1 MNFNSLLRGALPTFV
16 ANADHASNISAEN
29 GLPDGLLDTLSPLL
43 GMGFQLNPLMRL
55 FMILYNLVGSHLGI
69 DPTYIITSVGFLW
82 AVNKVWDQLYAT
94 FYGLARQY
102 FMANIEVSNS
112 DDIYYHLM
120 KWLAAQPK
128 MVDSRSLTAETASK
142 GAWEEE
148 DESELQ
154 TARVSPDGSGIFL
167 NFSNQEAQAAPR
179 FTPAMG
185 VHDFWFRGRY
195 FKLHRKQESLFD
207 PSAGANGMPQYKDK
221 ETLVLSCFGRSPE
234 PIKQLLQHAKGQY
247 YLDHQ
252 AKTIVRRPSPQAMR
266 RYGQRHSWQQVANRP
281 VRPMQTVVLD
291 DEQKIR
297 ILSDMNEYLHPAT
310 PRWYANRGI
319 PLRRGYLF
327 HGPPGTGK
335 TSLSFALAGVF
346 GLDIYVISL
355 LDPTLTEEDLL
366 ALFTSLPRRCVVL
379 LEDIDTAGLKRSD
392 DPEAPPTS
400 SSSDDDDE
408 KSTKEQEKAD
418 GKDKDKKPSK
428 KTRHKSKKK
437 WNVSD
442 LAREL
447 KRHGNIDSIE
457 KKGISLSGLLNAID
471 GVASH
476 EGRVLIMTTNKPET
490 LDEALI
496 RPGRVDLQ
504 VTFTNA
510 TQQQAREL
518 FIRMYEPDS
527 SCRAALSSPLA
538 PPLTPFSEPPPTP
551 FSLSSDKDGN
561 LTDVSGA
568 TEIGDDDASAIVVA
582 TITTT
587 KKPAPL
593 KLTATTLYNSN
604 SSSSSSIIAAD
615 RDNEKAEDKL
625 RPAELSHVA
634 TQFAAKIPPGQFSPA
649 ELQGF
654 LLKRK
659 KTPRRALG
667 EVEGWVAGMMA
678 LKASRTRVL
687 AVQ

>member
-1 MNFNSLLRGALPTFV
+1 MDFNSVLQGVLPTFV
-16 ANADHASNISAEN
+16 ANASHGSNSSADN

-43 GMGFQLNPLMRL
+43 GMSLQLNPLMRL
-55 FMILYNLVGSHLGI
+55 FMILYNMVGSHLGI
-69 DPTYIITSVGFLW
+69 DPTYIITMAGFLW
-82 AVNKVWDQLYAT
+82 AGNKVWDQLYAT

-148 DESELQ
+148 DESELL
-154 TARVSPDGSGIFL
+154 TARVSPDGSDIFL
-167 NFSNQEAQAAPR
+167 NFSNQEAKAAPR

-185 VHDFWFRGRY
+185 VHSFWFRGRY

-207 PSAGANGMPQYKDK
+207 PSAGFSGMPQYKDK

-234 PIKQLLQHAKGQY
+234 PIKQLLQHAKEQY

-252 AKTIVRRPSPQAMR
+252 AKTIVRRPAPQAIR
-266 RYGQRHSWQQVANRP
+266 RFSHRHSWQQVANRP
-281 VRPMQTVVLD
+281 VRPMKTVVLD

-379 LEDIDTAGLKRSD
+379 LEDIDSAGLKRTD
-392 DPEAPPTS
+392 DPEPSATS
-400 SSSDDDDE
+400 SSSSSDE
-408 KSTKEQEKAD
+408 KNSKEQED
-418 GKDKDKKPSK
+418 VDSKDKDKKSPK
-428 KTRHKSKKK
+428 KTRHKSKKDWK
-437 WNVSD
+437 VSD

-447 KRHGNIDSIE
+447 KRHGNIDSID

-476 EGRVLIMTTNKPET
+476 EGRVLIMTTNKPES

-504 VTFTNA
+504 VAFTNA

-527 SCRAALSSPLA
+527 SRAPLPSSPPA
-538 PPLTPFSEPPPTP
+538 PLTPFSEPPPTP
-551 FSLSSDKDGN
+551 FSLLSEKDGN

-568 TEIGDDDASAIVVA
+568 TEVGDDDAIPP
-582 TITTT
+582 IRTTT
-587 KKPAPL
+587 TTHNPDKGLVKKPAPL
-593 KLTATTLYNSN
+593 KLGSTLNS
-604 SSSSSSIIAAD
+604 ITD
-615 RDNEKAEDKL
+615 EENEKLEDKL
-625 RPAELSHVA
+625 HPAELSHIA

-659 KTPRRALG
+659 KTPRRALD
-667 EVEGWVAGMMA
+667 EVEGWVAGMLV